1 MPAFN
6 FATLAPNSINEVFF
20 KTRTF
25 KVDGKDTEQYI
36 AQPKCDT
43 GGRYKANFKG
53 ETPEIV
59 LLGAT
64 EGRNGVYECRL
75 KPKAEN
81 EESSIFFDS
90 GLYSVKKTDIT
101 MVSDE
106 FSKVKVGKSK
116 GGELTLY
123 KFPTGDETGVTIT
136 EDDEFLIE
144 GPVPEKTGFLKIR
157 YANRGYLQRLMWF
170 ISEKLFEVKEKCYPD
185 ADSVWEIFAKIKNPI
200 WVSKENPDALTIY
213 TKLSCYNQWEGGKIV
228 SRDRAKITL
237 GTGDEVPYGEH
248 LQRMVLTGRAVLS
261 VELIIRAKEISPK
274 LQVTSFAV
282 GEIKKIERQA
292 VNQRTI
298 EEYSKNTA
306 QNKKNA
312 ALLKDLMSSTSPT
325 GSDGGGGG
333 LAPEDRPPDSPPNDD
348 IDELLKGVTVDDGDE
363 DIVLPPSGKGDVNP
377 EIDGF

>member
-6 FATLAPNSINEVFF
+6 IATLESTSISEIFF
-20 KTRTF
+20 KTRSF
-25 KVDGKDTEQYI
+25 KVDGKETEQFI

-59 LLGAT
+59 LPGAT

-75 KPKAEN
+75 KPKADDS
-81 EESSIFFDS
+81 ESSIFFDS
-90 GLYSVKKTDIT
+90 GTYCVKKTDIT
-101 MVSDE
+101 TVSDE

-116 GGELTLY
+116 DGDLTLY
-123 KFPTGDETGVTIT
+123 KFPTCDESGVTIS
-136 EDDEFLIE
+136 EDGEFLIE
-144 GPVPEKTGFLKIR
+144 GPVPEKSGFLKIR

-170 ISEKLFEVKEKCYPD
+170 VSEKLFEVKEKCYKD
-185 ADSVWEIFAKIKNPI
+185 AESVWEIFAKIKNPV
-200 WVSKENPDALTIY
+200 WVSKENPDSLTIY

-228 SRDRAKITL
+228 SRERAKITL
-237 GTGDEVPYGEH
+237 GNGDEVQYGEY
-248 LQRMVLTGRAVLS
+248 LQRMVITGRAVLS
-261 VELIIRAKEISPK
+261 LELIIRGKEISPK

-292 VNQRTI
+292 VNHRTI

-312 ALLKDLMSSTSPT
+312 AILQELMSSSSPT
-325 GSDGGGGG
+325 GPVSAGGGG
-333 LAPEDRPPDSPPNDD
+333 LEDRPPASPPNDD
-348 IDELLKGVTVDDGDE
+348 IDDLLRGVTVDDGDE

>member
-6 FATLAPNSINEVFF
+6 FATLDPNSVSEIFF
-20 KTRTF
+20 KTRSF
-25 KVDGKDTEQYI
+25 KVDGKDTEQFI

-53 ETPEIV
+53 ETTEIV

-64 EGRNGVYECRL
+64 EGRNGVFECRL
-75 KPKAEN
+75 KPKADDP
-81 EESSIFFDS
+81 ESSIFFDS
-90 GLYSVKKTDIT
+90 GTYCVKKTDIT
-101 MVSDE
+101 TVSDE

-116 GGELTLY
+116 DGDLTLY
-123 KFPTGDETGVTIT
+123 KFPTCDESGVTIP
-136 EDDEFLIE
+136 EDGEFLIE
-144 GPVPEKTGFLKIR
+144 GPVPEKSGFLKVR

-170 ISEKLFEVKEKCYPD
+170 VSEKLFEVKEKCYKD
-185 ADSVWEIFAKIKNPI
+185 AESVWEIFAKIKNPV

-228 SRDRAKITL
+228 SRERAKITL
-237 GTGDEVPYGEH
+237 GTGDEVPYGDH
-248 LQRMVLTGRAVLS
+248 LQRMVITGRAVLS
-261 VELIIRAKEISPK
+261 LELIIRGKEISPK

-292 VNQRTI
+292 VNHRTI

-325 GSDGGGGG
+325 GPVEAGGGG
-333 LAPEDRPPDSPPNDD
+333 LEDRPPASPPNDD
-348 IDELLKGVTVDDGDE
+348 IEELLKGVTVDDGDE
-363 DIVLPPSGKGDVNP
+363 DIVLPPSGKADVNP
-377 EIDGF
+377 EIEGF